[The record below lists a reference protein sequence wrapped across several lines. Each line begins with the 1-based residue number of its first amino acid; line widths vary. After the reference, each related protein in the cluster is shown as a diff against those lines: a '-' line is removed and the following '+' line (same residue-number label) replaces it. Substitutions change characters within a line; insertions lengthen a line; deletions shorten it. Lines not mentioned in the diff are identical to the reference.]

1 MKVLLPGNIDLDV
14 TAPPGVEL
22 VVFDPAE
29 PVPAEHTDAEVL
41 VTWGQSAGQL
51 RAEVARLTRLRWVQT
66 LAAGPDAVLEAGFAR
81 EVVVTCGRGLHDL
94 TVAEHA
100 VTLLLAGVRRVAD
113 MVRAQDD
120 RHWSRELGG
129 LQPLHPTDRRTTL
142 IGARVVIWGFGS
154 IGRTIARYLSAMGVE
169 VRGVARS
176 SGERDGFPVS
186 DDIDAELPHAD
197 ALIMVL
203 PATRETAAAM
213 DARRLALLPDTA
225 WLVNVGRGAT
235 LDEDALVA
243 ALRAGTLGG
252 AALDVTA
259 TEPLPASSP
268 LWDAPNTLI
277 SPHAAGGRPVGGSEL
292 ISHNLAAYR
301 QGAELREVVDR

>member
-14 TAPPGVEL
+14 TAPSGVEL
-22 VVFDPAE
+22 VVFDPSR
-29 PVPAEHTDAEVL
+29 PVPDEHTDAEVL
-41 VTWGQSAGQL
+41 VTWGQTADQL
-51 RAEVARLTRLRWVQT
+51 RAEAARLTRVRWVQT
-66 LAAGPDAVLEAGFAR
+66 LAAGPDAVLAAGFGP

-94 TVAEHA
+94 TVAEHTVA
-100 VTLLLAGVRRVAD
+100 LLLAGVRRIGH
-113 MVRAQDD
+113 MVHAQDE
-120 RHWSRELGG
+120 RYWSPELGG
-129 LQPLHPTDRRTTL
+129 LQPLHPADRLTTL

-154 IGRTIARYLSAMGVE
+154 IGRTVARYLAAMGVE

-186 DDIDAELPHAD
+186 DDIDTELPHAD
-197 ALIMVL
+197 AVIMVL
-203 PATRETAAAM
+203 PATEETAAAM

-235 LDEDALVA
+235 VDEGALVA
-243 ALRAGTLGG
+243 ALRSGTLGG

-268 LWDAPNTLI
+268 LWDAPNILI
-277 SPHAAGGRPVGGSEL
+277 SPHAAGGRPVGADEL
-292 ISHNLAAYR
+292 VSRNLAAYR
-301 QGAELREVVDR
+301 QGGELREVVAR

>member
-14 TAPPGVEL
+14 TAPSGVEL
-22 VVFDPAE
+22 VVFDPSR
-29 PVPAEHTDAEVL
+29 PVPDEHTDAEVL
-41 VTWGQSAGQL
+41 VTWGQTADQL
-51 RAEVARLTRLRWVQT
+51 RAEAARLTRVRWVQT
-66 LAAGPDAVLEAGFAR
+66 LAAGPDAVLAAGFGP

-94 TVAEHA
+94 TVAEHTVA
-100 VTLLLAGVRRVAD
+100 LLLAGVRRIGD
-113 MVRAQDD
+113 MVHAQDE
-120 RHWSRELGG
+120 RYWSPELGG
-129 LQPLHPTDRRTTL
+129 LQPLHPADRLTTL

-154 IGRTIARYLSAMGVE
+154 IGRTVARYLAAMGVE

-197 ALIMVL
+197 AVIMVL
-203 PATRETAAAM
+203 PATEETAAAM

-235 LDEDALVA
+235 VDEDALVA
-243 ALRAGTLGG
+243 ALRSGTLGG

-268 LWDAPNTLI
+268 LWDAPNILI
-277 SPHAAGGRPVGGSEL
+277 SPHAAGGRPVGADEL
-292 ISHNLAAYR
+292 VSRNLAAYR
-301 QGAELREVVDR
+301 QGGELREVVAR

>member
-14 TAPPGVEL
+14 TAPSGVEL
-22 VVFDPAE
+22 VVFDPSR
-29 PVPAEHTDAEVL
+29 PVPDEHTDAEVL
-41 VTWGQSAGQL
+41 VTWGQTADQL
-51 RAEVARLTRLRWVQT
+51 RAEAARLTRVRWVQT
-66 LAAGPDAVLEAGFAR
+66 LAAGPDAVLAAGFGP

-94 TVAEHA
+94 TVAEHTVA
-100 VTLLLAGVRRVAD
+100 LLLAGVRRIGD
-113 MVRAQDD
+113 MVHAQDE
-120 RHWSRELGG
+120 RYWSPELGG
-129 LQPLHPTDRRTTL
+129 LQPLHPADRLTTL

-154 IGRTIARYLSAMGVE
+154 IGRTVARYLAAMGVE

-197 ALIMVL
+197 AVIMVL
-203 PATRETAAAM
+203 PATEETAAAM

-235 LDEDALVA
+235 VDEDALVA
-243 ALRAGTLGG
+243 ALRSGTLGG

-268 LWDAPNTLI
+268 LWDAPNILI
-277 SPHAAGGRPVGGSEL
+277 SPHAAGGRPVGADEL
-292 ISHNLAAYR
+292 VSHNLAAYR
-301 QGAELREVVDR
+301 QGGELREVVAR